1 MATIKGLRMKRL
13 TPFLFG
19 FLAGALLIL
28 FIHLT
33 PNSKANQPL
42 LFNHKKHTEQG
53 IECISCH
60 PHFKTQTFSGLPDI
74 GVCIECHKDPLTASK
89 EEEKVRLFYQQK
101 KKIQWK
107 RIYEQPDH
115 VFFSHRRHVLL
126 GKMNC
131 KDCHG
136 EIERMERPPS
146 KPWVKMTMKWCMDCH
161 LNKKVTNDCMA
172 CHV

>member
-1 MATIKGLRMKRL
+1 MKRL

-19 FLAGALLIL
+19 FLAGVLLLL

-33 PNSKANQPL
+33 PNSKAKANQPIS
-42 LFNHKKHTEQG
+42 FNHKKHTEQG

-89 EEEKVRLFYQQK
+89 EEEKVRIFYQQK

-115 VFFSHRRHVLL
+115 VFFSHRRHVSIA
-126 GKMNC
+126 KIDC
-131 KDCHG
+131 KNCHG
-136 EIERMERPPS
+136 PIEEYEKPITRPL
-146 KPWVKMTMKWCMDCH
+146 VNMDMKWCMDCH
-161 LNKKVTNDCMA
+161 TKQKASNDCLA
-172 CHV
+172 CHVLNME